1 VKAVQVLLCSDDATL
16 AQTVRK
22 VVGGVD
28 CCQLVHVNIAA
39 ASESLK
45 CVMPAMAILHLAQ
58 SSGVPNISRLI
69 DQAAAASV
77 PAVVI
82 CDGDDPAPVVRMF
95 RLGAMDCLQRPL
107 NITRL
112 GTLVDIATLR
122 ARHSAPATVGITV
135 PRCAANIAEFDGLL
149 FVSEKM
155 RTLVAQLRK
164 VAQIDSTILLTG
176 ETGTGKTC
184 LAHLVHKQSGRKDQP
199 FLVVNCAALSPS
211 LLESEMFGHV
221 RGAFTGADRQHEG
234 KLAKAGQGTL
244 LLDEIDSLPLATQG
258 KLLRAVEERVFEPVG
273 SNESQSMRA
282 RLIVASNRN
291 LEEEVAEGRFRADL
305 FFRLNVLG
313 FHLPALRDR
322 RQLIPH
328 LIGKYIAEF
337 HGHHDGRITG
347 VSEPAHA
354 ALMAYSWPGNVREL
368 RNVVERT
375 LAVCSR
381 SQIEL
386 SDLPQAVQQCAPQD
400 TANTFASERPRNE
413 LAAARGRAEREQ
425 LANALHRHNNNR
437 SHAAVEL
444 GISRVTLYKKLNQH
458 GLS

>member
-1 VKAVQVLLCSDDATL
+1 LKAVQVLLCSDDAAL
-16 AQTVRK
+16 AQTVRN
-22 VVGGVD
+22 VVADVD
-28 CCQLVHVNIAA
+28 CCQFLHVNIAA
-39 ASESLK
+39 ASDNLE
-45 CVMPAMAILHLAQ
+45 CVAPAVAILHLAQ
-58 SSGVPNISRLI
+58 SADVPNVARLI
-69 DQAAAASV
+69 DQAAAACV
-77 PAVVI
+77 PSVVI
-82 CDGDDPAPVVRMF
+82 CDGDDPAPIVRML

-112 GTLVDIATLR
+112 GTLVDIVTLR
-122 ARHSAPATVGITV
+122 ARHSAPATAGLTV
-135 PRCAANIAEFDGLL
+135 PGRSANKAEFDGLL
-149 FVSEKM
+149 IVSEKM
-155 RTLVAQLRK
+155 RIVLAQLRK

-184 LAHLVHKQSGRKDQP
+184 LARVVHKHSGRTDQP
-199 FLVVNCAALSPS
+199 FLVVNCAALSPT

-234 KLAKAGQGTL
+234 KLARAGRGTL
-244 LLDEIDSLPLATQG
+244 LLDEIDSLPLAIQG

-273 SNESQSMRA
+273 SNESKSMRA

-291 LEEEVAEGRFRADL
+291 LEEEVAAGKFRADL
-305 FFRLNVLG
+305 YFRLNVLG

-322 RQLIPH
+322 REAIPR
-328 LIGKYIAEF
+328 LIGKYMADF
-337 HGHHDGRITG
+337 HGHHQGRVTA
-347 VSEPAHA
+347 VSEQAHA

-375 LAVCSR
+375 VAVCSG

-386 SDLPQAVQQCAPQD
+386 TDLPQAIQQCAPQG
-400 TANTFASERPRNE
+400 TADSVASERPRNE
-413 LAAARGRAEREQ
+413 LAAARVRAEREQ
-425 LANALHRHNNNR
+425 LADALNRHNNNR
-437 SHAAVEL
+437 SHTAEHL